1 MASSFLDL
9 SGLTEFHGKN
19 KAAYA
24 ASLTINSFKLS
35 LVSKSGA
42 VLSTIDLPKTSIN
55 DSSSTESGLMTAAQF
70 NKLEGIK
77 ENANVVAKSSTNGN
91 ILIDGNQTVV
101 YTHPLATAYDAGLY
115 KVEVDATGHVISAA
129 KVVKSDITDLGIPG
143 QDTTYPLA
151 TASKDGLISS
161 SDFSKLGTVAEN
173 AQVNVLESVKVNGT
187 ALSISSKS
195 VNIDLSGYALKSDV
209 AAAVTYKGQVDT
221 YSDLPTAPSTGDM
234 YNIVAADSAHGVKAG
249 DNVVWS
255 GTDWDVLSG
264 MCDFESITNA
274 QIDALFD

>member
-1 MASSFLDL
+1 MALTFLDYP
-9 SGLTEFHGKN
+9 GLKEFHERN

-24 ASLTINSFKLS
+24 ASLAVNSFKLS
-35 LVSKSGA
+35 LVSKSGV
-42 VLSTIDLPKTSIN
+42 VLSTIDLPKTEIP
-55 DSSSTESGLMTAAQF
+55 DSTSTAAGLMTAAQF

-101 YTHPLATAYDAGLY
+101 YAHPTATAYDAGLY

-173 AQVNVLESVKVNGT
+173 AQVNVLESVKLNGT
-187 ALSISSKS
+187 PLSISSKA
-195 VNIDLSGYALKSDV
+195 VNIDLSGYALKSDIS
-209 AAAVTYKGQVDT
+209 AAVNYRGQVDA
-221 YSDLPTAPSTGDM
+221 YSDLPTTPTTGDM
-234 YNIVAADSAHGVKAG
+234 YNIVAADSTHGVKAG
-249 DNVVWS
+249 DNVIWS
-255 GTDWDVLSG
+255 GSDWDVLSG
-264 MCDFESITNA
+264 LCEFDSISTA
-274 QIDALFD
+274 EIDALFT